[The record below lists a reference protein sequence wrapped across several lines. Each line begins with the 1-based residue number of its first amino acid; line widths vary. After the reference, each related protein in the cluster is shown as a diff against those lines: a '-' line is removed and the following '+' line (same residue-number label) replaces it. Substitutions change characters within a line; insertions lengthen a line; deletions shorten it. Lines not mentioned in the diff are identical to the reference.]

1 MIVELWANMLIE
13 GKKTFN
19 DVPRL
24 LKPRV
29 KAYLTSKGRVDLT
42 LQKTPLHK

>member
-1 MIVELWANMLIE
+1 MIVELWAMKLINGE
-13 GKKTFN
+13 KQFS

-29 KAYLTSKGRVDLT
+29 KEYLIKQGRIDLAVKG
-42 LQKTPLHK
+42 

>member
-1 MIVELWANMLIE
+1 MIVELWANKIISGE
-13 GKKTFN
+13 KQFS

-29 KAYLTSKGRVDLT
+29 KQYLINIGRIELTVKG
-42 LQKTPLHK
+42 

>member
-1 MIVELWANMLIE
+1 MIVELWANKIINGE
-13 GKKTFN
+13 KQFS

-29 KAYLTSKGRVDLT
+29 KEYLINHCRVDLAV
-42 LQKTPLHK
+42 KG

>member
-29 KAYLTSKGRVDLT
+29 KEYLINKGRIDLA
-42 LQKTPLHK
+42 LLNK

>member
-1 MIVELWANMLIE
+1 MIVELWANKIINGE
-13 GKKTFN
+13 KQFS

-29 KAYLTSKGRVDLT
+29 KEYLINQGRVDLAV
-42 LQKTPLHK
+42 KG

>member
-1 MIVELWANMLIE
+1 MIVELWSQKIINGE
-13 GKKTFN
+13 KQFS

-29 KAYLTSKGRVDLT
+29 KQYLINIGRIELTVKG
-42 LQKTPLHK
+42 

>member
-1 MIVELWANMLIE
+1 MIVELWSKQIIN
-13 GKKTFN
+13 GKKQFK

-29 KAYLTSKGRVDLT
+29 KQYLINQGRVELT
-42 LQKTPLHK
+42 IQGVDK

>member
-1 MIVELWANMLIE
+1 MIVELWIQQIMD

-24 LKPRV
+24 LKPKVR
-29 KAYLTSKGRVDLT
+29 ACLISQGRMDLA
-42 LQKTPLHK
+42 LPKKS

>member
-13 GKKTFN
+13 GKRTFN

-29 KAYLTSKGRVDLT
+29 KEYLINKGRIDLA
-42 LQKTPLHK
+42 LLNK

>member
-1 MIVELWANMLIE
+1 MIVELWGNKIINGE
-13 GKKTFN
+13 KQFS

-29 KAYLTSKGRVDLT
+29 KEYLINIGRLDLAVKG
-42 LQKTPLHK
+42 

>member
-1 MIVELWANMLIE
+1 MIVELWANKIINGE
-13 GKKTFN
+13 KQFK

-29 KAYLTSKGRVDLT
+29 KEYLISQGRLDLAVKG
-42 LQKTPLHK
+42 

>member
-1 MIVELWANMLIE
+1 MLVELWANKIINGE
-13 GKKTFN
+13 KQFS

-29 KAYLTSKGRVDLT
+29 KEYLINQGRIDLAVKG
-42 LQKTPLHK
+42 